1 MIWSAVDSLRF
12 DGRDRVPASPQ
23 DLLRMYRTMV
33 LIRLAE
39 ERLVKLF
46 AEGGMPG
53 FIHSYIG
60 EEATAAGV
68 CAALRPDDYLTSTHR
83 GHGHILAK
91 GGDLERF
98 FAELYGR
105 ASGYCRG
112 KGGSMHVTDL
122 DLGILGANG
131 IVGAGIPIAAG
142 AALASRMQGTGRV
155 AVAFLG
161 DGATD
166 IGVFHEALN
175 MASLWEVPAV
185 FVCENNGYADFMAQ
199 SVHQKIERVSERAAA
214 YSMPGVTVDGNDVEA
229 VHAAA
234 GEAVARA
241 RGGGGP
247 TLLECVTYRW
257 RGHYEG
263 DPQPYRGADEVER
276 WKLRDPLR
284 IAERRLAAAGALD
297 ETARADLWEET
308 ARRIEEAVA
317 AAAAAPMP
325 SPEQALEDVYAGRV
339 EEGWP

>member
-1 MIWSAVDSLRF
+1 
-12 DGRDRVPASPQ
+12 
-23 DLLRMYRTMV
+23 
-33 LIRLAE
+33 
-39 ERLVKLF
+39 
-46 AEGGMPG
+46 
-53 FIHSYIG
+53 
-60 EEATAAGV
+60 
-68 CAALRPDDYLTSTHR
+68 
-83 GHGHILAK
+83 
-91 GGDLERF
+91 
-98 FAELYGR
+98 
-105 ASGYCRG
+105 
-112 KGGSMHVTDL
+112 
-122 DLGILGANG
+122 
-131 IVGAGIPIAAG
+131 
-142 AALASRMQGTGRV
+142 
-155 AVAFLG
+155 
-161 DGATD
+161 
-166 IGVFHEALN
+166 
-175 MASLWEVPAV
+175 
-185 FVCENNGYADFMAQ
+185 MAQ

-325 SPEQALEDVYAGRV
+325 SPEQALEDVYAVRV